1 MTAGTSNLGSY
12 RPLPHPLQTP
22 ILGRGAWGWAQSPAT
37 QVLLSQLEF
46 NKSVHSPFVGVNVL
60 TAKDAS
66 FMVWACVYLGG
77 HIPSRFP
84 WVLAV
89 SGTWKQGLSRWT

>member
-1 MTAGTSNLGSY
+1 M
-12 RPLPHPLQTP
+12 PHPLQAP
-22 ILGRGAWGWAQSPAT
+22 ILGRGAWGWAQSPAI
-37 QVLLSQLEF
+37 QVLLSQFEF

-77 HIPSRFP
+77 HILSRFP
-84 WVLAV
+84 LVLAIV
-89 SGTWKQGLSRWT
+89 GHGSKV